1 VFNLCINRIT
11 KKINYRVIYFKRA
24 KNRDK
29 IVAGVIKMNLE
40 LIILIFIFF
49 VLLII
54 LLVSL
59 MILNNFKKRNTKYP
73 LFFYDRVFYSET
85 ESAPPKESLYFANL
99 GNEMLYN
106 VLLFYE
112 MNGKIKYSFKR
123 VVPTVINKENVKSSM
138 EKRVI
143 YATDKNSMNWLDE
156 QITNYSYP
164 SETQNIKDFL
174 SIMKKIYGKSY
185 FKKLNVEKDVVYA
198 VFTNSEDDIF
208 LLSKSIKD
216 RTGKTIKIKD
226 IK

>member
-1 VFNLCINRIT
+1 MENSNIHLPT
-11 KKINYRVIYFKRA
+11 GINYKVIYFKRF
-24 KNRDK
+24 KNHDK

-49 VLLII
+49 ILLII

-59 MILNNFKKRNTKYP
+59 MILNNFKKRNSKYP

-85 ESAPPKESLYFANL
+85 ESTPPKESLYFANL

-123 VVPTVINKENVKSSM
+123 VVPTVITKENVKSSM

-156 QITNYSYP
+156 QISNYSYP

-185 FKKLNVEKDVVYA
+185 FKKLNIEKDVVYA

-208 LLSKSIKD
+208 FLSKSIKD

>member
-1 VFNLCINRIT
+1 
-11 KKINYRVIYFKRA
+11 
-24 KNRDK
+24 
-29 IVAGVIKMNLE
+29 MNLE
-40 LIILIFIFF
+40 LIILTGIFF

-54 LLVSL
+54 LFVSM
-59 MILNNFKKRNTKYP
+59 MILSNFKKGITKYP

-85 ESAPPKESLYFANL
+85 ENTLPKESLYFANL

-106 VLLFYE
+106 VLLFYKVE
-112 MNGKIKYSFKR
+112 GKIRYSFKR
-123 VVPTVINKENVKSSM
+123 VVPTVITKENVKSSM

-156 QITNYSYP
+156 QISNYAYP
-164 SETQNIKDFL
+164 SETQNINDFL

-185 FKKLNVEKDVVYA
+185 FKKINIEEDLVYA
-198 VFTNSEDDIF
+198 VFTNDEDDIF